1 MKSHNCRSTLCD
13 TPHYEEES
21 DDVFDHQN
29 DCACIE
35 CHTYK
40 HEDQSHV
47 GLCGFCNDEEQ
58 DLLDQA
64 EAAAFDEEV
73 Y

>member
-1 MKSHNCRSTLCD
+1 MKSHNCRSVLCD
-13 TPHYEEES
+13 TPHYEENPEHS
-21 DDVFDHQN
+21 E
-29 DCACIE
+29 DCGCIE

-58 DLLDQA
+58 DLLDMA
-64 EAAAFDEEV
+64 EAAAFDEEGV

>member
-1 MKSHNCRSTLCD
+1 MSKHNCRSVLCD
-13 TPHYEEES
+13 TPHYEEEAE
-21 DDVFDHQN
+21 HPN

-35 CHTYK
+35 CHTYR

-58 DLLDQA
+58 DLLDMA
-64 EAAAFDEEV
+64 EAGCV
-73 Y
+73 